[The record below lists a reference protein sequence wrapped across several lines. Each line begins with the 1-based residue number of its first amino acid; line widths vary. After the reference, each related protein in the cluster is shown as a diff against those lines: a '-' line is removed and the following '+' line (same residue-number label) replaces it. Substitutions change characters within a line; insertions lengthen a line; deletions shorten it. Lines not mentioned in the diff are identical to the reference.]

1 VTDDVADRVRAED
14 LMIRRARPSDVPY
27 IAQVMRDARTA
38 AMPWLPVLHSV
49 TEDLEFFGRQ
59 VEANAT
65 YVAAIADRV
74 VGFAVVDELEH
85 SLEHLYLDPGL
96 RRRGIGSVLLAH
108 VRSCHPEPLVLWCFT
123 DNTAARAFYRAQGAE
138 ELYETDGR
146 DNEERT
152 PDVRLRL
159 PAVAE

>member
-1 VTDDVADRVRAED
+1 
-14 LMIRRARPSDVPY
+14 
-27 IAQVMRDARTA
+27 
-38 AMPWLPVLHSV
+38 
-49 TEDLEFFGRQ
+49 
-59 VEANAT
+59 
-65 YVAAIADRV
+65 
-74 VGFAVVDELEH
+74 
-85 SLEHLYLDPGL
+85 
-96 RRRGIGSVLLAH
+96 